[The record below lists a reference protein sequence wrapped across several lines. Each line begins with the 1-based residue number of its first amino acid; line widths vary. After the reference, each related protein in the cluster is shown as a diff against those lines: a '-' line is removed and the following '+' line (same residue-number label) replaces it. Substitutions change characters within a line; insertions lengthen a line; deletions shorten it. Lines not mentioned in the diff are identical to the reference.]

1 LSGRGEVPK
10 FGTGEFR
17 KLSETLV
24 LNVPARFYR
33 TATGAEPVR
42 KWLKA
47 LSREDKRIV
56 GTDIATVEF
65 GWPVGMPTCRSLTSR
80 RGLLEVRSSLTQ
92 NRIAR
97 VLFCIHQGHMMLL
110 HGFIKK
116 TQQTPE
122 NDLDLA
128 VKRQKEV
135 EGGKAAK

>member
-1 LSGRGEVPK
+1 MAATRSK
-10 FGTGEFR
+10 
-17 KLSETLV
+17 V
-24 LNVPARFYR
+24 LPARFYR

-65 GWPVGMPTCRSLTSR
+65 GWPVGMPTCRPLSSR

-97 VLFCIHQGHMMLL
+97 VLFCIHQGHMVLL

-128 VKRQKEV
+128 VRRQKEV

>member
-1 LSGRGEVPK
+1 MPTK
-10 FGTGEFR
+10 KR
-17 KLSETLV
+17 KIL
-24 LNVPARFYR
+24 PARFYR
-33 TATGAEPVR
+33 TATGTEPVR

-65 GWPVGMPTCRSLTSR
+65 GWPVGMPTCRPMASR

-97 VLFCIHQGHMMLL
+97 VLFCIHQGEMVLL

-116 TQQTPE
+116 TQQTPKS
-122 NDLDLA
+122 DLDLA
-128 VKRQKEV
+128 VKRRKEV
-135 EGGKAAK
+135 EGGKVAK

>member
-1 LSGRGEVPK
+1 MAALK
-10 FGTGEFR
+10 H
-17 KLSETLV
+17 KV
-24 LNVPARFYR
+24 LPARFYR
-33 TATGAEPVR
+33 TAMGAEPVR

-65 GWPVGMPTCRSLTSR
+65 GWPVGMPTCRPLASR
-80 RGLLEVRSSLTQ
+80 RGLLEVRSSLTR

-97 VLFCIHQGHMMLL
+97 VLFCIHQGQMVLL

>member
-1 LSGRGEVPK
+1 MAAK
-10 FGTGEFR
+10 KR
-17 KLSETLV
+17 KV
-24 LNVPARFYR
+24 LPARFYR
-33 TATGAEPVR
+33 TAPGTEPVR

-47 LSREDKRIV
+47 LSREDRRIV

-65 GWPVGMPTCRSLTSR
+65 GWPVGMPTCRPLASR
-80 RGLLEVRSSLTQ
+80 RGLLEARSSLTQ

-97 VLFCIHQGHMMLL
+97 VLFCIHQGQMVLL

>member
-1 LSGRGEVPK
+1 MAVK
-10 FGTGEFR
+10 R
-17 KLSETLV
+17 KV
-24 LNVPARFYR
+24 LPARFYR
-33 TATGAEPVR
+33 TAAGAEPVR
-42 KWLKA
+42 KWLKE
-47 LSREDKRIV
+47 LSRADKRIV

-65 GWPVGMPTCRSLTSR
+65 GWPVGMPTCRPLASR

-97 VLFCIHQGHMMLL
+97 VLFCIHQGQMVLL

>member
-1 LSGRGEVPK
+1 MAATKSK
-10 FGTGEFR
+10 
-17 KLSETLV
+17 V
-24 LNVPARFYR
+24 LPARFYR

-65 GWPVGMPTCRSLTSR
+65 GWPVGMPTCRPLSSR

-97 VLFCIHQGHMMLL
+97 VLFCIHQGHMVLL

-128 VKRQKEV
+128 VRRQKEV

>member
-1 LSGRGEVPK
+1 MAAK
-10 FGTGEFR
+10 KR
-17 KLSETLV
+17 KIL
-24 LNVPARFYR
+24 PAIFYR
-33 TATGAEPVR
+33 AATGAEPVR

-65 GWPVGMPTCRSLTSR
+65 GWPVGMPTCRPLASR
-80 RGLLEVRSSLTQ
+80 RGLWEVRSSLTQ

-97 VLFCIHQGHMMLL
+97 ILFVVYQGQMVLL

-122 NDLDLA
+122 EELDLA

-135 EGGKAAK
+135 ESGKTAK

>member
-1 LSGRGEVPK
+1 MAATESK
-10 FGTGEFR
+10 
-17 KLSETLV
+17 V
-24 LNVPARFYR
+24 LPARFYR

-65 GWPVGMPTCRSLTSR
+65 GWPVGMPTCRPLSSR

-97 VLFCIHQGHMMLL
+97 VLFCIHQGHMVLL

-128 VKRQKEV
+128 VRRQKEV

>member
-1 LSGRGEVPK
+1 MAAK
-10 FGTGEFR
+10 KR
-17 KLSETLV
+17 KIL
-24 LNVPARFYR
+24 PAIFYR

-65 GWPVGMPTCRSLTSR
+65 GWSLASR
-80 RGLLEVRSSLTQ
+80 RGLWEVRSSLTQ
-92 NRIAR
+92 KRIGR
-97 VLFCIHQGHMMLL
+97 ILFVVYQGQMVLL

-122 NDLDLA
+122 EELDLA

-135 EGGKAAK
+135 ESGKTSK

>member
-1 LSGRGEVPK
+1 MVAKKRK
-10 FGTGEFR
+10 F
-17 KLSETLV
+17 L
-24 LNVPARFYR
+24 PAVFCR

-65 GWPVGMPTCRSLTSR
+65 GWPVGMPTCRSLASR
-80 RGLLEVRSSLTQ
+80 RGLWEVRSSLTH

-97 VLFCIHQGHMMLL
+97 ILFVVYQGQMVLL

-122 NDLDLA
+122 EELDLA

-135 EGGKAAK
+135 ESGKTAK

>member
-1 LSGRGEVPK
+1 MAAMK
-10 FGTGEFR
+10 R
-17 KLSETLV
+17 KV
-24 LNVPARFYR
+24 LPARFYR
-33 TATGAEPVR
+33 TAMGAEPVR

-65 GWPVGMPTCRSLTSR
+65 GWPVGMPTCRPLASR

-97 VLFCIHQGHMMLL
+97 VLFCIHQGLMVLL

>member
-1 LSGRGEVPK
+1 MAALK
-10 FGTGEFR
+10 R
-17 KLSETLV
+17 KV
-24 LNVPARFYR
+24 LPARFYR

-56 GTDIATVEF
+56 ETDIATVEF
-65 GWPVGMPTCRSLTSR
+65 GWPVGMPTCRPLASR

-97 VLFCIHQGHMMLL
+97 VLFCIHQGQMVLL

>member
-1 LSGRGEVPK
+1 MAAVK
-10 FGTGEFR
+10 R
-17 KLSETLV
+17 KV
-24 LNVPARFYR
+24 MPARFYR
-33 TATGAEPVR
+33 TAMGTEPVR

-56 GTDIATVEF
+56 GTDIAMVEF
-65 GWPVGMPTCRSLTSR
+65 GWPVGMPTCRPLASR

-97 VLFCIHQGHMMLL
+97 VLFCVHQGQMVLL
-110 HGFIKK
+110 HAFIKK

>member
-1 LSGRGEVPK
+1 MAAVK
-10 FGTGEFR
+10 R
-17 KLSETLV
+17 KV
-24 LNVPARFYR
+24 LPARFYR
-33 TATGAEPVR
+33 TAAGAEPVR

-65 GWPVGMPTCRSLTSR
+65 GWPVGMPTCRPLASR

-92 NRIAR
+92 KRIAR
-97 VLFCIHQGHMMLL
+97 VLFCIHRGQMVLL

-122 NDLDLA
+122 NDLELA

>member
-1 LSGRGEVPK
+1 MSAK
-10 FGTGEFR
+10 KR
-17 KLSETLV
+17 KV
-24 LNVPARFYR
+24 LPARFYR
-33 TATGAEPVR
+33 TATGTEPVR

-56 GTDIATVEF
+56 GTDIATAEF
-65 GWPVGMPTCRSLTSR
+65 GWPVAMPTCRSLASR

-97 VLFCIHQGHMMLL
+97 VLFCIHEGQIVLL

-116 TQQTPE
+116 TRQIPQ

-128 VKRQKEV
+128 VKRQREV

>member
-1 LSGRGEVPK
+1 MAAMR
-10 FGTGEFR
+10 R
-17 KLSETLV
+17 KV
-24 LNVPARFYR
+24 LPARFYR
-33 TATGAEPVR
+33 TATGAAPVR

-47 LSREDKRIV
+47 LAREDKRIV

-65 GWPVGMPTCRSLTSR
+65 GWPVGMPTCRPLASR

-97 VLFCIHQGHMMLL
+97 VLFEMVLL